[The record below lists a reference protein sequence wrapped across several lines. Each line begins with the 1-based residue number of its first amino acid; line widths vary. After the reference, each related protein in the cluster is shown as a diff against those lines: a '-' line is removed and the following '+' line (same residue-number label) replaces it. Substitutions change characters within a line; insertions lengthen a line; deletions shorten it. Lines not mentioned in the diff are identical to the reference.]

1 MKEEVE
7 MEMEME
13 IGEVGG
19 LLEIFICSGFFPR
32 TVAFS
37 RRGGAGLGYM
47 KGMGKGRVG

>member
-19 LLEIFICSGFFPR
+19 LLEIFICSGFF
-32 TVAFS
+32 FS
-37 RRGGAGLGYM
+37 HGGFYQAGLGWAVWR
-47 KGMGKGRVG
+47 GG